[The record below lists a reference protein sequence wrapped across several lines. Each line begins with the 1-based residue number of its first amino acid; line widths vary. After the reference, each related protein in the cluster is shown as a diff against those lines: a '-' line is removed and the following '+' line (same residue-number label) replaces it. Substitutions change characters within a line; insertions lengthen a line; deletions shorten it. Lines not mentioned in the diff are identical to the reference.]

1 MIVAAHRGWC
11 DRLMSVLSALRERT
25 RADHLRLEAQLPM
38 GRPGLTLVQYLGY
51 VRVMHATTCHVER
64 ALLTVPG
71 FREAVPDHARRVKAP
86 ALDADLG
93 ARGAA
98 RDREREPVRAPEV
111 RTVGEAMGVAY
122 VLEGATLGGAVI
134 ARNVEATLGPETPM
148 RYLRVYGDELG
159 AMWRTFCGALE
170 AFAARE
176 GHGEVCASASATF
189 RALGGAFAA
198 EGLVA

>member
-1 MIVAAHRGWC
+1 
-11 DRLMSVLSALRERT
+11 
-25 RADHLRLEAQLPM
+25 M
-38 GRPGLTLVQYLGY
+38 GRPGLTLEQYARY

-64 ALLTVPG
+64 TLLALPG
-71 FREAVPDHARRVKAP
+71 FREAVPDFSRRVKAP
-86 ALDADLG
+86 ALRADLI
-93 ARGAA
+93 ALGAA
-98 RDREREPVRAPEV
+98 RERDQSPVRTPEV
-111 RTVGEAMGVAY
+111 RTVAEAMGVAY

-134 ARNVEATLGPETPM
+134 ARNVAATLGPDTPM

-176 GHGEVCASASATF
+176 GHAELCASASATF

>member
-1 MIVAAHRGWC
+1 
-11 DRLMSVLSALRERT
+11 MSALSMLRERT
-25 RADHLRLEAQLPM
+25 SPDHLRLEAQLPM
-38 GRPGLTLVQYLGY
+38 GRPDLTLDQYARY
-51 VRVMHATTCHVER
+51 VRVMHATTSQVEQ
-64 ALLTVPG
+64 ALLTLPG
-71 FREAVPDHARRVKAP
+71 FREAVPDFARRVKAP
-86 ALDADLG
+86 ALHADLV
-93 ARGAA
+93 ALGAA
-98 RDREREPVRAPEV
+98 RERELSPVRTPEV

-134 ARNVEATLGPETPM
+134 ARNVEATLGPDTPM

-176 GHGEVCASASATF
+176 GHAQVVASASATF
-189 RALGGAFAA
+189 RALGGAFAD